1 MKHQVNHY
9 RRFTTPAKKFGYIR
23 WDEHEKIVTIVFL
36 LSCVLLLTS
45 CVDSKYSRVVGD
57 YDTSKLKGSFVDSE
71 NEAYQI
77 GKNSLDRPV
86 FKSTQKAWDAF
97 IVDYAVGIAT
107 IQEAFNLDPISQD
120 DYKFYSTYG
129 LDMPEGYSAEVEEQ
143 CKDVSYFLQIYAN
156 SFR

>member
-1 MKHQVNHY
+1 M
-9 RRFTTPAKKFGYIR
+9 R
-23 WDEHEKIVTIVFL
+23 KIVIFVCL
-36 LSCVLLLTS
+36 LSCILLLSS
-45 CVDSKYSRVVGD
+45 CVDSKYSHVVGD
-57 YDTSKLKGSFVDSE
+57 YDTSKLKGSFISSE

-86 FKSTQKAWDAF
+86 FKSPQKAWEAF
-97 IVDYAVGIAT
+97 AVDYAVGIAT
-107 IQEAFNLDPISQD
+107 IQDAFNLDPISQD

-129 LDMPEGYSAEVEEQ
+129 MDMPEGYSVEVEEQ

>member
-1 MKHQVNHY
+1 MLHH
-9 RRFTTPAKKFGYIR
+9 R
-23 WDEHEKIVTIVFL
+23 
-36 LSCVLLLTS
+36 
-45 CVDSKYSRVVGD
+45 SRPP
-57 YDTSKLKGSFVDSE
+57 
-71 NEAYQI
+71 I
-77 GKNSLDRPV
+77 GNG
-86 FKSTQKAWDAF
+86 
-97 IVDYAVGIAT
+97 DYAVGIAT

>member
-1 MKHQVNHY
+1 MTLNMEFAHG
-9 RRFTTPAKKFGYIR
+9 FGRIR
-23 WDEHEKIVTIVFL
+23 HTIPML
-36 LSCVLLLTS
+36 HHR
-45 CVDSKYSRVVGD
+45 SRPP
-57 YDTSKLKGSFVDSE
+57 
-71 NEAYQI
+71 I
-77 GKNSLDRPV
+77 GNG
-86 FKSTQKAWDAF
+86 
-97 IVDYAVGIAT
+97 DYAVGIAT

>member
-1 MKHQVNHY
+1 MKKL
-9 RRFTTPAKKFGYIR
+9 A
-23 WDEHEKIVTIVFL
+23 TIVSL
-36 LSCVLLLTS
+36 LTCILLLTS
-45 CVDSKYSRVVGD
+45 CVNSKYSRVVGS
-57 YDTSKLKGSFVDSE
+57 YDTSNLKGSFINSE

-97 IVDYAVGIAT
+97 IVDYAVGIGT
-107 IQEAFNLDPISQD
+107 IQEAFNLDAISQK

-129 LDMPEGYSAEVEEQ
+129 LVMPEGYSPEVEEQ

>member
-1 MKHQVNHY
+1 MYPVSDFLREFKI
-9 RRFTTPAKKFGYIR
+9 FT
-23 WDEHEKIVTIVFL
+23 
-36 LSCVLLLTS
+36 
-45 CVDSKYSRVVGD
+45 VVGS
-57 YDTSKLKGSFVDSE
+57 YDTSNLKGSFINSE

-97 IVDYAVGIAT
+97 IVDYAVGIET
-107 IQEAFNLDPISQD
+107 IQEAFNLDAISQE

-129 LDMPEGYSAEVEEQ
+129 LDMPDGYSEAVEEQ

>member
-1 MKHQVNHY
+1 MK
-9 RRFTTPAKKFGYIR
+9 
-23 WDEHEKIVTIVFL
+23 KIVTIVFL

-86 FKSTQKAWDAF
+86 FPDGPAIKSTQTAWDAF

>member
-1 MKHQVNHY
+1 M
-9 RRFTTPAKKFGYIR
+9 
-23 WDEHEKIVTIVFL
+23 
-36 LSCVLLLTS
+36 S
-45 CVDSKYSRVVGD
+45 SKYSRVVGD
-57 YDTSKLKGSFVDSE
+57 YDTSKLKGSFVSSE

-107 IQEAFNLDPISQD
+107 IQEAFNLDPISQE

-143 CKDVSYFLQIYAN
+143 CKDVSYFLQIYGN

>member
-1 MKHQVNHY
+1 MK
-9 RRFTTPAKKFGYIR
+9 
-23 WDEHEKIVTIVFL
+23 KIVTFVCL

-45 CVDSKYSRVVGD
+45 CMSSKYSRVVGD
-57 YDTSKLKGSFVDSE
+57 YDTSKLKGSFVSSG

-107 IQEAFNLDPISQD
+107 IQEAFNLDPISQE

-143 CKDVSYFLQIYAN
+143 CKDVSYFLQIYGN

>member
-1 MKHQVNHY
+1 MRDTIPISINVLGDHHIL
-9 RRFTTPAKKFGYIR
+9 KKV
-23 WDEHEKIVTIVFL
+23 DEHEKIVSIICL

-57 YDTSKLKGSFVDSE
+57 YDTSKLKGSFVSSE

-77 GKNSLDRPV
+77 GKNSMDRPV
-86 FKSTQKAWDAF
+86 FKSTQEAWDAF

-107 IQEAFNLDPISQD
+107 IQEAFNLDPISRD

-129 LDMPEGYSAEVEEQ
+129 LDMPEGYSAEVEKQ
-143 CKDVSYFLQIYAN
+143 CKDVSYFLQIYGN

>member
-1 MKHQVNHY
+1 MKKL
-9 RRFTTPAKKFGYIR
+9 A
-23 WDEHEKIVTIVFL
+23 TIVSL
-36 LSCVLLLTS
+36 LACILFLTS
-45 CVDSKYSRVVGD
+45 CVNSKYSRVVGS
-57 YDTSKLKGSFVDSE
+57 YDTSNLKGSFINSE

-97 IVDYAVGIAT
+97 IVDYAVGIET
-107 IQEAFNLDPISQD
+107 IQEAFNLDAISQE

-129 LDMPEGYSAEVEEQ
+129 LDMPDGYSEAVEEQ